1 MVEEEHSMGMDM
13 VADTVV
19 AEPAVDLFVE
29 VAGIAVVVEEDNT
42 MVVEGECTLL
52 YANTYTTT

>member
-1 MVEEEHSMGMDM
+1 MGMDM
-13 VADTVV
+13 VADIVV
-19 AEPAVDLFVE
+19 AELVAELFAE
-29 VAGIAVVVEEDNT
+29 VAGIAVVEEDST

>member
-1 MVEEEHSMGMDM
+1 MVGEEHSMGMDM

-19 AEPAVDLFVE
+19 AEPVAELFAE
-29 VAGIAVVVEEDNT
+29 VADIAVVVEEDST
-42 MVVEGECTLL
+42 MVVEGGCTLL

>member
-1 MVEEEHSMGMDM
+1 MVEEEHSMGMGM

-19 AEPAVDLFVE
+19 AGPAVDLFAE
-29 VAGIAVVVEEDNT
+29 VVGIAAVVEEDST

>member
-1 MVEEEHSMGMDM
+1 MVKEGHSMGMDM

-19 AEPAVDLFVE
+19 AEPVAELFAE
-29 VAGIAVVVEEDNT
+29 VAGIAVVEEDST